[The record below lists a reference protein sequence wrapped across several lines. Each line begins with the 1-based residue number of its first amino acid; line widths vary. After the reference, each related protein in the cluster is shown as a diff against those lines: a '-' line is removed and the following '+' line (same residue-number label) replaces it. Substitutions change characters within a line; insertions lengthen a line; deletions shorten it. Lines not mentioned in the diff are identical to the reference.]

1 MSKKL
6 REFYA
11 ILGLDTDASNAEV
24 RKAYYKLAKI
34 YHPDKNGG
42 KDEEKIKEIN
52 EAYNIIIK
60 REREKGCDKWDDD
73 DVLNYEFN
81 LREVFGFFFTKKNN
95 ELALPTGLEPVTSR
109 LTVVRS
115 TN

>member
-1 MSKKL
+1 MGKEL

-11 ILGLDTDASNAEV
+11 ILGLDTDSSNAEV

-52 EAYNIIIK
+52 EAYNIIMK
-60 REREKGCDKWDDD
+60 REREKDDD
-73 DVLNYEFN
+73 ALDYEFN
-81 LREVFGFFFTKKNN
+81 LREVFCFLFTKKNN
-95 ELALPTGLEPVTSR
+95 ELALPTGIEPVTSR